1 MIFKLNLNFS
11 YREHTRLDKEI
22 LISIIKDSEFNK
34 YIMAMSNV
42 DLTGKFGPN
51 KDIISILFD
60 LNITN
65 TYNRSNLL
73 GKD

>member
-1 MIFKLNLNFS
+1 M
-11 YREHTRLDKEI
+11 
-22 LISIIKDSEFNK
+22 ISIIKDSEFNK
-34 YIMAMSNV
+34 YIMAKSKV

-65 TYNRSNLL
+65 TYNSSNLL